1 MQEIV
6 EFERRIA
13 AALVRIDAG
22 VDALAGALEQART
35 DALAPAAPEAPV
47 AAAPEAVAPE
57 AAAPPETPA
66 DEPTLVRMRERL
78 AEAREREAALRAGY
92 EDRIAALTGQIDA
105 QGLELMRLRRTADT
119 LREELRRLHEAAAGG
134 AVDPALINRAMLAEL
149 DALRAGR
156 LSEMAELDEISA
168 ALEAHLEE
176 AAHA

>member
-22 VDALAGALEQART
+22 VDALAGALEEAR
-35 DALAPAAPEAPV
+35 AGAPVPAAAELPAAPAP
-47 AAAPEAVAPE
+47 AE
-57 AAAPPETPA
+57 PPG

-78 AEAREREAALRAGY
+78 AEAREREATLRAGY
-92 EDRIAALTGQIDA
+92 EERVAALTGQLDA

-119 LREELRRLHEAAAGG
+119 LREELRRLHEAAAAGV
-134 AVDPALINRAMLAEL
+134 ADPALINRAMLAEL